1 MGYFRRKTAG
11 SLPLFH
17 GRTGSRSKRG
27 FSLRL
32 LPGTLLLLTFC
43 GILTSVIASGS
54 RTAVFSEPLPSRYKT
69 QSQFA
74 AALERPLSGTWKGV
88 SLRTILRRL
97 SQEREVSILLDRR
110 VDPERQIDIE
120 TGDRSLSSAVDEI
133 ARLAHVAMSR
143 VGNCLVVAP
152 IPAAHRL
159 RTLVALR
166 DRELAAG
173 DVGFS
178 DRVARLRT
186 ERATIRWD
194 DLDRPADIVQT
205 IGRRF
210 GLSIAGIEQ
219 IPHDLWAGAVA
230 PEATAAEALSLV
242 LNQFDLT
249 FEWTNH
255 GTGVRL
261 VAVPATIAWE
271 RSYSLHG
278 RSGGEL
284 LRTLHSKMEGV
295 SAELRGSTLVV
306 RGTVEQHE
314 AVASLLGLAKG
325 RPRAT
330 SQRPATSLERHSF
343 RLQAQGVSLRELF
356 DELSKQGLTIQYN
369 ADELQKAG
377 IDLGQKVSVDLPQL
391 PAPQFLSRLLEP
403 YRLTFRFEHA
413 AVLIQPKS
421 P

>member
-11 SLPLFH
+11 SLPLFR
-17 GRTGSRSKRG
+17 GRRG
-27 FSLRL
+27 DRPNAVFPSACSSGRPAVADLWRHFDVGL
-32 LPGTLLLLTFC
+32 SP
-43 GILTSVIASGS
+43 SGS
-54 RTAVFSEPLPSRYKT
+54 RTAVLSDPLPSRYKT
-69 QSQFA
+69 QSRFA

-88 SLRTILRRL
+88 PLRTILRRL
-97 SQEREVSILLDRR
+97 SQECEVSILLDRR
-110 VDPERQIDIE
+110 VDPDRQIDIE
-120 TGDRSLSSAVDEI
+120 TGERSLASAVEEI
-133 ARLAHVAMSR
+133 ARLAHVAVSR

-152 IPAAHRL
+152 IPAARRL

-210 GLSIAGIEQ
+210 GLSIAGIER

-249 FEWTNH
+249 FEWTDH

-261 VAVPATIAWE
+261 VPVPATIAWE
-271 RSYSLHG
+271 RSYALHG

-284 LRTLHSKMEGV
+284 LRTLHSKIEGV
-295 SAELRGSTLVV
+295 NAELRGGTLVV

-314 AVASLLGLAKG
+314 AVASLLGS
-325 RPRAT
+325 R
-330 SQRPATSLERHSF
+330 
-343 RLQAQGVSLRELF
+343 
-356 DELSKQGLTIQYN
+356 
-369 ADELQKAG
+369 KAG
-377 IDLGQKVSVDLPQL
+377 ARDEPTAGHPR
-391 PAPQFLSRLLEP
+391 SRDNP
-403 YRLTFRFEHA
+403 SGYRLA
-413 AVLIQPKS
+413 AS
-421 P
+421 ASASCSTN